1 MLLGIDVGTTGAKA
15 MVFTPEGEVKGY
27 AFEEYGI
34 IYTPEGYAEQ
44 DAEDVWQAAKRVIK
58 RAASDCGREIR
69 SISLSVQGDAVIAI
83 DRGRRAISR
92 AHLGMDYRGQ
102 AEAEACEKQSG
113 AKEIFRHTG
122 MRPHPMN
129 TFIKILWIKNH
140 NRELYD
146 RTYKF
151 VTYADFIMGKLG
163 SDSIVIDYTMASRT
177 QAFDLQKRIWSR
189 EILEQYG
196 VDEMKLA
203 FPTASGTIVGKLDR
217 RLAEELG
224 ISEEAVLVTGGHDQ
238 TCAAIGAG
246 ITREGMALDSHGTAE
261 VISTVLGS
269 PRVGDVMYDSFYPCY
284 IHALP
289 EMYFTFSLNHTGGAL
304 LKWFAEEYCLADR
317 REAEKADK
325 GLYEYII
332 ERMPEAPS
340 PVMFLP
346 YLNGSGTPT
355 CDLKMKGAILGLTMA
370 SDRYDIAKA
379 VLESLCYEMRLN
391 LGQMKEAGI
400 HVEHVR
406 CVGGG
411 ARSPIGLQMKADI
424 MGIPVTTL
432 KVREAACFGAAIVA
446 GRAAGIYRGTEDIDR
461 LVKTDRV
468 YEPRESVQKQYE
480 ERCRIYQGLYGTM
493 RETMYRL

>member
-92 AHLGMDYRGQ
+92 VHLGMDYRGQ

-196 VDEMKLA
+196 VAETLLYS
-203 FPTASGTIVGKLDR
+203 SGN
-217 RLAEELG
+217 
-224 ISEEAVLVTGGHDQ
+224 
-238 TCAAIGAG
+238 
-246 ITREGMALDSHGTAE
+246 
-261 VISTVLGS
+261 
-269 PRVGDVMYDSFYPCY
+269 F
-284 IHALP
+284 
-289 EMYFTFSLNHTGGAL
+289 L
-304 LKWFAEEYCLADR
+304 L
-317 REAEKADK
+317 
-325 GLYEYII
+325 
-332 ERMPEAPS
+332 
-340 PVMFLP
+340 
-346 YLNGSGTPT
+346 
-355 CDLKMKGAILGLTMA
+355 
-370 SDRYDIAKA
+370 
-379 VLESLCYEMRLN
+379 
-391 LGQMKEAGI
+391 
-400 HVEHVR
+400 H
-406 CVGGG
+406 
-411 ARSPIGLQMKADI
+411 
-424 MGIPVTTL
+424 
-432 KVREAACFGAAIVA
+432 
-446 GRAAGIYRGTEDIDR
+446 
-461 LVKTDRV
+461 
-468 YEPRESVQKQYE
+468 
-480 ERCRIYQGLYGTM
+480 
-493 RETMYRL
+493 

>member
-1 MLLGIDVGTTGAKA
+1 MLLGIDIGTTGAKA

-34 IYTPEGYAEQ
+34 IYTPEGYAQQ
-44 DAEDVWQAAKRVIK
+44 DAEAVWQAAKRVIK
-58 RAASDCGREIR
+58 QAVSDFGREIK

-83 DRGRRAISR
+83 DHGRKAISP

-102 AEAEACEKQSG
+102 AEAEACEKRFG

-140 NRELYD
+140 ERELYD
-146 RTYKF
+146 CAYKF
-151 VTYADFIMGKLG
+151 VTYADFMMGKLG

-177 QAFDLQKRIWSR
+177 QAFDLQKRTWSK
-189 EILEQYG
+189 EILKQYG
-196 VDEMKLA
+196 VDETKLA
-203 FPTASGTIVGKLDR
+203 FPVASGTIVGKINCK
-217 RLAEELG
+217 LAEELG
-224 ISEEAVLVTGGHDQ
+224 ISEDAVLVTGGHDQ
-238 TCAAIGAG
+238 TCASIGAG

-261 VISTVLGS
+261 VISTVFEA
-269 PRVGDVMYDSFYPCY
+269 PRLGDVMFDSFYPCY

-317 REAEKADK
+317 QEAEKEGK

-332 ERMPEAPS
+332 GRMPKNPS
-340 PVMFLP
+340 PVMVLP

-355 CDLKMKGAILGLTMA
+355 CDLRMKGAILGLTMA
-370 SDRYDIAKA
+370 SGRYDVARA
-379 VLESLCYEMRLN
+379 VLESLCYEMRIN
-391 LGQMKEAGI
+391 LEQMRQAGI
-400 HVEHVR
+400 YVEHVR

-411 ARSPIGLQMKADI
+411 ARSPMGLQMKADI

-446 GRAAGIYRGTEDIDR
+446 GQAVGIYRGTADIDQ
-461 LVKTDRV
+461 LIKTDRV
-468 YEPRESVQKQYE
+468 YEPQKSLQSQYE
-480 ERCRIYQGLYGTM
+480 GRYRIYQGLYGTL
-493 RETMYRL
+493 RETMYQL